1 MEETVCN
8 KNFLVKNLMEL
19 VQIPSL
25 SGKEEKIAEK
35 VTETLK
41 TFGYQP
47 KIDEYYNVVAE
58 IGSGKTILLNAHLD
72 HVPPVGNWTID
83 PYSGKIV
90 NGKVYGVGASD
101 NKSGV
106 AAMLEI
112 ARILS
117 KNKPS
122 KGKVLFL
129 FTSQEESGKTEARKI
144 LMGKIKAEAGI
155 CLDHHLD
162 VKNRIA
168 ELIVGCRGI
177 GNFEIEVYGKSYH
190 SSEPEKGVNA
200 IYRALKL
207 INTVQNLKPPT
218 LQKPLKVKAV
228 ASITKINTNGWATRI
243 PDQCKL
249 TLNYR
254 SLPQE
259 KRKQAEKRIL
269 NLTKKTLKKDFKIT
283 LKTYHEGYLI
293 PLNHPI
299 IKIAKKS
306 VEELKFKPK
315 ISIAK
320 GWVDAAF
327 FTNQLKI
334 PTICLGPVTPGQAH
348 VENEYENIQ
357 NLIYGTK
364 IVLRTVLNY
373 LQHQK

>member
-1 MEETVCN
+1 
-8 KNFLVKNLMEL
+8 MEL
-19 VQIPSL
+19 VNIPSL
-25 SGKEEKIAEK
+25 SGKEEKIAKK
-35 VTETLK
+35 VVEYLQK
-41 TFGYQP
+41 FGYQP
-47 KIDEYYNVVAE
+47 KIDEYYNVTAE
-58 IGSGKTILLNAHLD
+58 IGYGKTVLLNAHLD
-72 HVPPVGNWTID
+72 TVPPKGKWGTN
-83 PYSGKIV
+83 PYSAKIKDGKI
-90 NGKVYGVGASD
+90 YGLGASD

-106 AAMLEI
+106 AALLEI
-112 ARILS
+112 ARIFS
-117 KNKPS
+117 KNKP
-122 KGKVLFL
+122 KGKIVFL
-129 FTSQEESGKTEARKI
+129 FTSREESGKIEARKI
-144 LMGKIKAEAGI
+144 LVGKIKAEAGI
-155 CLDHHLD
+155 CLDHHID
-162 VKNRIA
+162 TKNRIA

-207 INTVQNLKPPT
+207 VNTVQNLKPPT

-348 VENEYENIQ
+348 VENEYENVQ

>member
-1 MEETVCN
+1 
-8 KNFLVKNLMEL
+8 MEL
-19 VQIPSL
+19 VNIPSL
-25 SGKEEKIAEK
+25 SGKEEKIAKK
-35 VTETLK
+35 VVEYLQK
-41 TFGYQP
+41 FGYQP
-47 KIDEYYNVVAE
+47 KIDEYYNVTAE
-58 IGSGKTILLNAHLD
+58 IGYGKTVLLNAHLD
-72 HVPPVGNWTID
+72 TVPPKGKWEIN
-83 PYSGKIV
+83 PYSAKIKDGKI
-90 NGKVYGVGASD
+90 YGLGASD

-106 AAMLEI
+106 AAILEI
-112 ARILS
+112 ARIFS
-117 KNKPS
+117 KNKP
-122 KGKVLFL
+122 KGKIVFL
-129 FTSQEESGKTEARKI
+129 FTSREESGKIEARKI
-144 LMGKIKAEAGI
+144 LVGKIKAEAGI

-168 ELIVGCRGI
+168 ELIVGCWGI

-207 INTVQNLKPPT
+207 VNTVQNLKPPT

-299 IKIAKKS
+299 I
-306 VEELKFKPK
+306 
-315 ISIAK
+315 
-320 GWVDAAF
+320 
-327 FTNQLKI
+327 
-334 PTICLGPVTPGQAH
+334 
-348 VENEYENIQ
+348 
-357 NLIYGTK
+357 
-364 IVLRTVLNY
+364 
-373 LQHQK
+373 